1 MSDDLAKML
10 LASELAQFRVDIRK
24 LCVQLRPFLLQRI
37 SVFAFQQFFRLPI
50 SGVIRLEAGWI
61 ASIQI
66 CRMYQIC
73 IEAGWIAS
81 IQIWYIRQMLNGGK
95 RIVQWLVPTL
105 FAVQDDTRFR

>member
-24 LCVQLRPFLLQRI
+24 LFVQLRPFLLQRI
-37 SVFAFQQFFRLPI
+37 PVLAFQHFFRLPI
-50 SGVIRLEAGWI
+50 SGVIRLE
-61 ASIQI
+61 S
-66 CRMYQIC
+66 
-73 IEAGWIAS
+73 GWIAS

-105 FAVQDDTRFR
+105 FAVQDDTRFRQFFDSV